1 MELAAAAVLTAR
13 GAANRV
19 GVAIDVKGGTCTV
32 AAAAFLLISRLP
44 SVVRSPAHP
53 RVPCRGGDGGIFPTR
68 SPVRGRGWGEK
79 SGSGCG
85 GVPAQ
90 PAPDPPR

>member
-1 MELAAAAVLTAR
+1 MAASAAKRRHPRRLLSAAIRVGVDGLGACSGGGQGVGDGVDAAAVLTAR

-44 SVVRSPAHP
+44 SVPNPPLTRPVDNP
-53 RVPCRGGDGGIFPTR
+53 R
-68 SPVRGRGWGEK
+68 
-79 SGSGCG
+79 
-85 GVPAQ
+85 
-90 PAPDPPR
+90 